1 MMMHHPSRKPNDYL
15 PIPQFPIPPSPSS
28 SSRFA
33 KRAIHA
39 LLLLLVGAVAL
50 SQFHLDL
57 LRPKCTKPHH
67 GSPHADKSRTFS
79 WDQITPTKHLI
90 YHPCFDGH
98 ECARLAL
105 PMDWNRTDTRGA
117 AQIALAVIRRPA
129 KVPVTDPRYGGPILL
144 NPGGPGGSGVSMLL
158 KRGRHIQTVVDASAQ
173 PAAPGVHPPP
183 DEGKFFDVVSFD
195 PRGVNNTTPPFSC
208 FRDSAARRAWKMQ
221 VEAEGILGS
230 SDGVFDARW
239 ARHGALGLT
248 CTQSLGGALVGE
260 EGDEE
265 AESGDWIGRFMNTP
279 TVVADMVELIER
291 HGEWRERETARILGE
306 RGSLEGV
313 VGSSEVEAKAKA
325 ILRRNRWVPGQE
337 KLQYWGFSYGTVLG
351 STFAAMQ
358 PHRIHRAVIDG
369 VCDVNDYYAGGWLT
383 NLQDADV
390 AWLSFFELCNAV
402 GPEVCSF
409 ASGQGGLQA
418 TIDRYEN
425 LLTTLKAN
433 PVAVPASGD
442 RGPDIITYSDVKMLV
457 MQGVYTPMESFER
470 VARFL
475 TDLTHGN
482 GSAFAEY
489 KQRERQDW
497 RRTPPCDPSG
507 SKPCMVPG
515 ENTDEAQM
523 GILCSDGQ
531 DIRGIDKE
539 KLRDYWHTLRN
550 QSKTVGDIWAEIRF
564 TCIEWKARP
573 AWQFEGRRIVCP
585 IAGNTSHPLLFA
597 GNTYDPVTPLRNAF
611 TMSKQFPGSVVL
623 QQNSVGHCTLSGP
636 SLCSAKV
643 IREYFQTGE
652 LPSHGK
658 VCEVE
663 EKPFHVPGVQQSS
676 GLSAADL
683 SLLSALRSLAQ
694 EERSFMRAP
703 PLSSF

>member
-1 MMMHHPSRKPNDYL
+1 MMMPPSWKPNDYL
-15 PIPQFPIPPSPSS
+15 PVPPSPIPPSPSS
-28 SSRFA
+28 SSRPA
-33 KRAIHA
+33 KRALHA
-39 LLLLLVGAVAL
+39 IVILLVGAVAL
-50 SQFHLDL
+50 SQSHLHL
-57 LRPKCTKPHH
+57 LRPQCAKPHH
-67 GSPHADKSRTFS
+67 GSPHADQGSPFS

-98 ECARLAL
+98 ECARLEL
-105 PMDWNRTDTRGA
+105 PMDWNRTDTHG
-117 AQIALAVIRRPA
+117 AQIALAVIKRPA

-158 KRGRHIQTVVDASAQ
+158 KRGQHIQTVVDSAAQ
-173 PAAPGVHPPP
+173 PAPP
-183 DEGKFFDVVSFD
+183 DSQQQNEEKFFDVVSFD
-195 PRGVNNTTPPFSC
+195 PRGVNNTTPAFSC
-208 FRDSAARRAWKMQ
+208 FRDSAARRAWKLQ
-221 VEAEGILGS
+221 VDAEGILGS
-230 SDGVFDARW
+230 EERVFDARW
-239 ARHGALGLT
+239 ARHGAMGLT
-248 CTQSLGGALVGE
+248 CTHP
-260 EGDEE
+260 GDEE
-265 AESGDWIGRFMNTP
+265 SGEWIGRFMNTP

-291 HGEWRERETARILGE
+291 HGEWRERETKRILGLRE
-306 RGSLEGV
+306 RGSLEAV
-313 VGSSEVEAKAKA
+313 VGSSSSETQAEAKA

-383 NLQDADV
+383 NLQDADA
-390 AWLSFFELCNAV
+390 AWLSFFELCDSV

-409 ASGQGGLQA
+409 ATGQGGLQA

-457 MQGVYTPMESFER
+457 MQAVYTPMESFER

-475 TDLTHGN
+475 TDLTHRN

-497 RRTPPCDPSG
+497 RRTPPCDPNG

-523 GILCSDGQ
+523 SILCSDGQ
-531 DIRGIDKE
+531 DIRGMNKE
-539 KLRDYWHTLRN
+539 TFRNYWHTLRN
-550 QSKTVGDIWAEIRF
+550 QSETVGDIWAEIRF
-564 TCIEWKARP
+564 GCIEWKARP
-573 AWQFEGRRIVCP
+573 AWQFDAP

-611 TMSKQFPGSVVL
+611 AMSKQFPGSVVL

-643 IREYFQTGE
+643 IRGYFQTGE

-663 EKPFHVPGVQQSS
+663 ERPFHVPGMQQSS

-683 SLLSALRSLAQ
+683 ILLSALHSLAQ
-694 EERSFMRAP
+694 EERSFTKGS
-703 PLSSF
+703 PLSF